1 MFVAYAQTATV
12 VASSASLVDRL
23 IESLVIMVIGMGAV
37 FLMLTISM
45 FGMMLIGKIAAPKEE
60 PVVSEVSTTSAP
72 SASTAKI
79 SASIEDDTDAEIA
92 AAVALI
98 HHIRRKSAVN
108 IPVIVRRDI

>member
-1 MFVAYAQTATV
+1 MFVAYAQTATAI
-12 VASSASLVDRL
+12 ASSASLVDRL

-60 PVVSEVSTTSAP
+60 PVTSGVSTSVPSTSA
-72 SASTAKI
+72 TKI
-79 SASIEDDTDAEIA
+79 STSAEEDTDAEIA